1 MTRPAPLLRSLAR
14 SLPCSSSSSA
24 PGCRS
29 FSSSL
34 LRRDAPKPASV
45 PVALIAQIRSQ
56 RPGTPLSLARSAL
69 LATSNDV
76 PSALAWIQQQAAEAG
91 AKKAEKLSA
100 RTAEQGLVA
109 VAVLADGTG
118 GVGVRA
124 SLVEMRCETDFVAR
138 TDEFR
143 ELAEGIARSLAFF
156 AEPAKEEKL
165 ATLDIKSPA
174 LLDMPVVPSP
184 STVASL
190 AATDD
195 KSPSE
200 TIRTSVSS
208 IVSRLGENIR
218 LHRAASISLEPSLPS
233 ASSPTFLA
241 SSYLHG
247 SKTPADAA
255 KDGVQSGTLG
265 GLLVARLGAGGPVD
279 KTEVKSV
286 LRALAR
292 QVVAVPTTSIH
303 APAEAPQR
311 AEGEPSTALYDQQ
324 LITMAPSPKFDFEA
338 GSNVGTVL
346 RKWSELRGV
355 AGEGLEVVELGRWE
369 VGAQEE

>member
-1 MTRPAPLLRSLAR
+1 MTRPAPLVRSLAR
-14 SLPCSSSSSA
+14 SLAGPSS
-24 PGCRS
+24 GHRS

-69 LATSNDV
+69 VATDNDV
-76 PSALAWIQQQAAEAG
+76 PSALAWIQQQAAESG
-91 AKKAEKLSA
+91 AKKAEKLA
-100 RTAEQGLVA
+100 DRTAEQGLVA

-118 GVGVRA
+118 SVGVRA

-156 AEPAKEEKL
+156 AEPANDDKL
-165 ATLDIKSPA
+165 AKLDIQSPA

-184 STVASL
+184 TKVASL
-190 AATDD
+190 AASDD

-200 TIRTSVSS
+200 TIRTSVAS

-218 LHRAASISLEPSLPS
+218 LHRAASISLDPSPPS
-233 ASSPTFLA
+233 SSGPTFLA

-265 GLLVARLGAGGPVD
+265 GLLIARLGAAGPVD

-303 APAEAPQR
+303 EPADAPQR

-324 LITMAPSPKFDFEA
+324 LITMAPSPKFEFEA
-338 GSNVGTVL
+338 GSNVGAVL

-355 AGEGLEVVELGRWE
+355 KGEGLEVVELGRWE
-369 VGAQEE
+369 VGAQEA